1 MANREWR
8 IWMRTARRAVLGA
21 ALAVVA
27 LAVTAGSAMASGK
40 GEGAVYTSTNAASG
54 NKVLV
59 FERDRDGDLS
69 PDGSVATGGTGTGS
83 GLGNQGALAPG
94 KGGRFLHVVNAGSD
108 SISTFKER
116 RGRLK
121 LADVTPS
128 GGDLPISLAVH
139 GRLVY
144 ALNEG
149 SREITG
155 FVRTHRGG
163 LIPLPGSTEAI
174 TGTDAAQVEFSN
186 DGRTLVVTNKDTNS
200 IDTFVVGHDGTPG
213 PAQSQPSEG
222 ETPFGFGFDRRGH
235 LIVSEAFGG
244 AEGASA
250 VSSYS
255 LDSSGLLTTISP
267 SVPDHEAAACWI
279 AITKNG
285 RVAFT
290 TNTGSGSISSYS
302 IGHDGSLELLEQ
314 IAASTGMGS
323 APADM
328 AQTASSRVLFALL
341 GGTGQVAAYRVA
353 GDGGLT
359 PVDMIGGVPAGATGL
374 ATS

>member
-1 MANREWR
+1 
-8 IWMRTARRAVLGA
+8 MRTARRAALGA
-21 ALAVVA
+21 ALAIVA
-27 LAVTAGSAMASGK
+27 LALTAGTAMASGK
-40 GEGAVYTSTNAASG
+40 GAVYTSTNAASG
-54 NKVLV
+54 NEVLV
-59 FERDRDGDLS
+59 FERDHDGDLS
-69 PDGSVATGGTGTGS
+69 PDGSVATGGNGTGS
-83 GLGNQGALAPG
+83 GLGNQGALASG

-116 RGRLK
+116 HGGLK

-149 SREITG
+149 TREIAG

-163 LIPLPGSTEAI
+163 LIPLPGSSEAI
-174 TGTDAAQVEFSN
+174 TGTDPAQVEFSN
-186 DGRTLVVTNKDTNS
+186 DGRTLVVTNKDTNT

-222 ETPFGFGFDRRGH
+222 DTPFGFDFDKRGH

-244 AEGASA
+244 AAGASA

-285 RVAFT
+285 RFAYT

-314 IAASTGMGS
+314 VAAATGMGS
-323 APADM
+323 APTDM
-328 AQTASSRVLFALL
+328 AQTSSSRVLFALL
-341 GGTGQVAAYRVA
+341 PGTGEVASYRVSR
-353 GDGGLT
+353 DGGLT
-359 PVDMIGGVPAGATGL
+359 PVDEIGGVPASASGL
-374 ATS
+374 AAT